1 MFLHVWGAC
10 LKGSTILAKIRSQ
23 TPSGRH
29 SKKQRT
35 RMLCLSQPHS
45 WVISAMAFR
54 HQKATQ
60 ISKNYE
66 SRTSQKPAQQE
77 RRQRMEFYERRI
89 SPKVGD
95 HEFGGRTWNFKRTT
109 KTANI
114 PGIPKRGAR
123 EAKKPD
129 GILQN
134 HVKPQNKGD
143 DHKIWKQKSFHV
155 CEDWAH
161 WWAHHFKFPLGCR
174 KLKFKP
180 KNQH

>member
-1 MFLHVWGAC
+1 MYVTNCIPGVLAHNFIGTDDVKLHSFDTSQVGRRECKA
-10 LKGSTILAKIRSQ
+10 LAS
-23 TPSGRH
+23 
-29 SKKQRT
+29 
-35 RMLCLSQPHS
+35 SQPHS

-155 CEDWAH
+155 CED
-161 WWAHHFKFPLGCR
+161 
-174 KLKFKP
+174 
-180 KNQH
+180 